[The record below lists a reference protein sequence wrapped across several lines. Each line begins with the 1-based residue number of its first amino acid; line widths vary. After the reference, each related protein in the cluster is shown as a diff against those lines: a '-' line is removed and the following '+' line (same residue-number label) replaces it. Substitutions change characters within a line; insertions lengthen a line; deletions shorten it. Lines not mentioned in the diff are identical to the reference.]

1 MNRNQI
7 LGILSIIF
15 GLIFIICPVF
25 STALASTL
33 LGISFLLLGIFSIIT
48 GIFGRTG
55 MGALLIISG
64 ILAVIFGFI
73 FTTNIFAIP
82 IIMSLQFY
90 IIGFLMILMGIAGL
104 FSGEQISK
112 ALSIVMIIL
121 AIIMIAIGA
130 LTINNPI
137 IAPILIGISLIV
149 EGANLVI
156 LKD

>member
-1 MNRNQI
+1 
-7 LGILSIIF
+7 
-15 GLIFIICPVF
+15 
-25 STALASTL
+25 
-33 LGISFLLLGIFSIIT
+33 
-48 GIFGRTG
+48 
-55 MGALLIISG
+55 
-64 ILAVIFGFI
+64 
-73 FTTNIFAIP
+73 
-82 IIMSLQFY
+82 
-90 IIGFLMILMGIAGL
+90 MILMGIAGL

-112 ALSIVMIIL
+112 AFSIVMIIL

>member
-1 MNRNQI
+1 
-7 LGILSIIF
+7 
-15 GLIFIICPVF
+15 
-25 STALASTL
+25 
-33 LGISFLLLGIFSIIT
+33 
-48 GIFGRTG
+48 
-55 MGALLIISG
+55 
-64 ILAVIFGFI
+64 
-73 FTTNIFAIP
+73 
-82 IIMSLQFY
+82 
-90 IIGFLMILMGIAGL
+90 MILMGIAGL
-104 FSGEQISK
+104 LSGEQISK

>member
-1 MNRNQI
+1 MNLNQI
-7 LGILSIIF
+7 MGILSIVL

-25 STALASTL
+25 STALASTV

-130 LTINNPI
+130 LTIDNPI

-149 EGANLVI
+149 EGANLVM